1 MKTNNSKQNLINLA
15 KSILIKVTALL
26 AFLAINLIGYR
37 AFSMEAA
44 VKTDLAT
51 QIQAA
56 EKRQI
61 ETIPACKI
69 ASEGYIDDKWT
80 NVRIQIGQVAVAGAE
95 TISDLGAK
103 LKQLAMEHKCLPVP
117 VPCSFASEGLALGAW
132 VKHRVM
138 VEDIA
143 FGGNTTA
150 RIFEQLGELKK
161 IGVCQ

>member
-1 MKTNNSKQNLINLA
+1 MKTKNSRENLINLA

-44 VKTDLAT
+44 VK
-51 QIQAA
+51 
-56 EKRQI
+56 
-61 ETIPACKI
+61 IPACKI
-69 ASEGYIDDKWT
+69 ASEGYVDDKWT
-80 NVRIQIGQVAVAGAE
+80 NMRIQIGQVAVAGAE

-103 LKQLAMEHKCLPVP
+103 LKQLAQEHRCLPVP